1 MRPGEKKIAADC
13 GFAALFLR
21 WDMARVCVFVDGENF
36 RHSIVQLFK
45 PEFNE
50 AEYLPRHANWSSLFD
65 LIVGLSADDPFRVRT
80 YWYVVE
86 RLDFAPYRVEGLRN
100 DPVKAQSVLR
110 QHGPYDA
117 ELNALSDAHARD
129 ARVGALLGDLLRR
142 KTSMQRRFDGWRVIQ
157 ESIAERHFAVEFR
170 RAGGIRYSLF
180 DSSLGSEKAVD
191 VKLACD
197 MVVLKD
203 IYDVAVIVSGDQ
215 DYVPAV
221 GIVKD
226 AGKRVV
232 NVSFQAR
239 NGNLL
244 PGGARRLNEA
254 ADTAVFIK
262 HGDLAQHLGITVSR
276 TV

>member
-1 MRPGEKKIAADC
+1 MT
-13 GFAALFLR
+13 
-21 WDMARVCVFVDGENF
+21 RVCVFVDGENF

-50 AEYLPRHANWSSLFD
+50 SDYLPKQADWSSLFD
-65 LIVGLSADDPFRVRT
+65 LIVGLSADDPYRVRT

-86 RLDFAPYRVEGLRN
+86 RLDFAPYRVEGLRK
-100 DPVKAQSVLR
+100 DLPKAQSVLR
-110 QHGPYDA
+110 HHDPYDT
-117 ELNALSDAHARD
+117 ELNSLPDPRARD
-129 ARVGALLGDLLRR
+129 ARTAVLMDDLLR
-142 KTSMQRRFDGWRVIQ
+142 KKNSMQMRFDGWRVIQ
-157 ESIAERHFAVEFR
+157 ESIAEKNVAVEFR

-221 GIVKD
+221 GIMKD

-244 PGGARRLNEA
+244 PGGAKRLNEA
-254 ADTAVFIK
+254 ADTAIWIK

-276 TV
+276 TS